1 MKVQTS
7 ILARIVA
14 LQVVSACLAICAFAQ
29 ARAVGSA
36 DEDRTA
42 SYLESIRQQ
51 PLLLQAFLRD
61 MPKGGDLHNHY
72 AGSAYAESF
81 IDFAARDGFCV
92 ERKSMSF
99 VPPPCDA
106 SAGRVPASDALR
118 DPVFY
123 GELIDAFSMRNWNP
137 ARDSGHDHFFA
148 AFLKFEPIIATHR
161 GEMVAELASRAAA
174 ENVLYLELLTD
185 VGEQTA
191 IRLGTQIP
199 WDDDYDR
206 LRQRMLSGGM
216 ARVLA
221 DARRSIDEAETDRR
235 SKLRCKTAQA
245 DPGCQVTVRYL
256 FQVLRGFPREQVFA
270 QLLEGF
276 ELAQLDRRVVGVNM
290 VMPEDWYIPVRDYD
304 LQMRMVD
311 YLHRTYP
318 KVHISLHAGELAPG
332 LVAPEALRF
341 HIREAVERGHAERI
355 GHGVD
360 VMYERDPVQLLE
372 EMAKKNV
379 LVEICLTSNDV
390 ILGVRG
396 PEHPLPQYMKH
407 GVPVALATDDA
418 GVSRSDGMTHEFVRA
433 VQDFGLSYADLK
445 HMVRQ
450 SLEHSFLA
458 GSSLWADASVT
469 RPVTACASDNLSK
482 AQTSDQCQ
490 KLLKASDRAQA
501 QWQLEQAFAR
511 FESRRW

>member
-1 MKVQTS
+1 MKVQTG
-7 ILARIVA
+7 IFARAAA
-14 LQVVSACLAICAFAQ
+14 LVVVFACPGINPFAQ
-29 ARAVGSA
+29 APAAASTAEG
-36 DEDRTA
+36 RTA
-42 SYLESIRQQ
+42 SYVESIRQQ
-51 PLLLQAFLRD
+51 PLVLQAFLRE

-81 IDFAARDGFCV
+81 IDFAAHDGFCV
-92 ERKSMSF
+92 EHKSF
-99 VPPPCDA
+99 GLVPPPCDA

-123 GELIDAFSMRNWNP
+123 GELVDAFSMRNWNP

-148 AFLKFEPIIATHR
+148 SFLKFEPVIAAHR
-161 GEMVAELASRAAA
+161 GEIVAELASRAAA

-185 VGEQTA
+185 IGEETA
-191 IRLGTQIP
+191 IRLGASIP

-206 LRQRMLSGGM
+206 LRRRMLSGGM
-216 ARVLA
+216 ARVLE
-221 DARRSIDEAETDRR
+221 DARRSIDEAEADRG
-235 SKLRCKTAQA
+235 SKLRCNSAQS
-245 DPGCQVTVRYL
+245 DPGCQVVVRYL

-276 ELAQLDRRVVGVNM
+276 ELAQLDPRVVGVNM

-304 LQMRMVD
+304 LQMRMVE

-332 LVAPEALRF
+332 LVTPETLRF
-341 HIREAVERGHAERI
+341 HIRDAVERGHAERI

-360 VMYERDPVQLLE
+360 VMYERDPLQLLD

-390 ILGVRG
+390 ILAVRG
-396 PEHPLPQYMKH
+396 ADHPLPQYMKH
-407 GVPVALATDDA
+407 GVPVALATDDS
-418 GVSRSDGMTHEFVRA
+418 GVSRTDGMTHEFVRS
-433 VQDFGLSYADLK
+433 VQDFGLSYVDLK
-445 HMVRQ
+445 HMVRE

-458 GSSLWADASVT
+458 GPSLWADTNAT
-469 RPVTACASDNLSK
+469 HPVMACASDLGK
-482 AQTSDQCQ
+482 AQASEQCQ
-490 KLLKASDRAQA
+490 KFLQASDRAQA
-501 QWQLEQAFAR
+501 QWKLEQEFAK